1 LRDRTLAECQA
12 LFDAAGVPVA
22 FRTAL
27 HSTAVD
33 GNLVVVAIHEHP
45 LEIPPFDLLM
55 PEVRITGVAMY
66 CNDFPDVI
74 ASMARG
80 TFPMTGWVSTIPL
93 ERLLE
98 DGFERLQRQE
108 ALKILVDVHGKAA

>member
-1 LRDRTLAECQA
+1 VLDPRQDDVVTAIRDLTGGLGADA
-12 LFDAAGVPVA
+12 SVDAAGVPVA

-45 LEIPPFDLLM
+45 IEIPPLDLLM

-66 CNDFPDVI
+66 CNDFP
-74 ASMARG
+74 
-80 TFPMTGWVSTIPL
+80 T
-93 ERLLE
+93 
-98 DGFERLQRQE
+98 
-108 ALKILVDVHGKAA
+108 